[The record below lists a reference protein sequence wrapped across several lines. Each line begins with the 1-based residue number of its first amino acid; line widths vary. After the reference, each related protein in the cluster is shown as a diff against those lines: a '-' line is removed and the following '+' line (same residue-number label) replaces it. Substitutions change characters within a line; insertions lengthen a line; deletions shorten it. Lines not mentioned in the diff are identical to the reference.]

1 MILIKIHF
9 VVSILFLIS
18 ILFKSYINEFLSINY
33 INKLPHTIIISCSYA
48 SSFVHGLGKGAAGA
62 RVHGGGGV
70 LHSGGLGGFCTAGV
84 WGRDLVGEGL
94 SR

>member
-1 MILIKIHF
+1 MILINIHF
-9 VVSILFLIS
+9 VVSILFPIS
-18 ILFKSYINEFLSINY
+18 IIFNSYINEFLLINN
-33 INKLPHTIIISCSYA
+33 INKLPHKIIISCSYA

-62 RVHGGGGV
+62 RVHGEGGGGRV
-70 LHSGGLGGFCTAGV
+70 CTAGV